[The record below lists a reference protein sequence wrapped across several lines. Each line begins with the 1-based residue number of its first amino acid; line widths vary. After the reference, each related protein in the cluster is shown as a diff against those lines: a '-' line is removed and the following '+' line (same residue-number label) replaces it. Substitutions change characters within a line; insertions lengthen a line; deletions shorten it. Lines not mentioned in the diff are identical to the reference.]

1 MILTEFVSGEGAA
14 GGVDGAGAA
23 QDPLTAGTQ
32 LPLLGSQ
39 ALRVT
44 SKGEFTVP
52 KPQNSPKKI
61 TVQVPTQ
68 FHP

>member
-1 MILTEFVSGEGAA
+1 MSLMIMTEFVSGEGAA

-39 ALRVT
+39 ALRD
-44 SKGEFTVP
+44 
-52 KPQNSPKKI
+52 
-61 TVQVPTQ
+61 
-68 FHP
+68 